1 MDARDWFRH
10 RSYDFKRFSDL
21 RGLGRRKR
29 ERGLTVSAVLPSRN
43 VADTVG
49 GIINEIHAVNGRT
62 GGDLLVDQ
70 ILVVDADSPDG
81 TADVA
86 AGKGAEVFSE
96 NDLMREHGG
105 GQGTGDARW
114 ASPTAA

>member
-1 MDARDWFRH
+1 MDARDWFKH

-21 RGLGRRKR
+21 RELGRRKR

-43 VADTVG
+43 VADTIG
-49 GIINEIHAVNGRT
+49 GIIDEIHAVNGRT

-70 ILVVDADSPDG
+70 ILVDDDDSPDG

-86 AGKGAEVFSE
+86 AE
-96 NDLMREHGG
+96 
-105 GQGTGDARW
+105 TGD
-114 ASPTAA
+114 